1 MHRNCLFIIAAN
13 GSEQKD
19 SMHASYT
26 RSEYLCLP
34 ELVALARKERRK
46 ISSLT
51 FQLESE
57 VVSQMSAL
65 VIPS

>member
-1 MHRNCLFIIAAN
+1 MIAAN

-34 ELVALARKERRK
+34 ELVVSAWKERRK
-46 ISSLT
+46 IVSLT
-51 FQLESE
+51 LELESK
-57 VVSQMSAL
+57 VVGQMSAL
-65 VIPS
+65 MIPS